1 MGARPAVWD
10 ACEGWIPLSAL
21 ADMTGY
27 ARQTVAAAVRMM
39 EAQGAVEVRF
49 EDGIGTMVRRM
60 PGSVRPP
67 SSSGLRVGE
76 RARALLESGPMTTR
90 EMQEGIPQASPSAV
104 LHALQRME
112 ARGEAVRDRSREP
125 HLWRLVR

>member
-10 ACEGWIPLSAL
+10 ACEGWVPLSAL

-39 EAQGAVEVRF
+39 EAQGTAETRF
-49 EDGIGTMVRRM
+49 TDGVGREVRRM
-60 PGSVRPP
+60 PGSARPP

-125 HLWRLVR
+125 HLWRLSQ